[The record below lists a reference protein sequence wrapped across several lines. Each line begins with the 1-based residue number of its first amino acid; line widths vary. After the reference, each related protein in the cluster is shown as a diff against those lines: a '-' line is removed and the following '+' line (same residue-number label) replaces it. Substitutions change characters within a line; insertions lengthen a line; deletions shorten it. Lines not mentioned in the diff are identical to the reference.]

1 MAGQT
6 WPLVAWSGR
15 EVWAHWKEEAREHAC
30 AFGRKHSLS
39 LSFVTDLLN
48 KHLWAPTV
56 CLLCLWRG
64 HDGEQQIPWLPC
76 LLGMTTYQP
85 AHLPARSSALWS
97 LWDTPH
103 GAFKHFLSHLLSQR
117 AGPGRAGTR
126 AVKLPSAVGCAA
138 ALTQLASWKA
148 QPCFLSGFSPRWR
161 FLYRHLT
168 QNMLLSV
175 GIGPRELVAASQT
188 LGIPASLSGPTEQ
201 RLEGQWAMCT
211 VLGERVVA
219 NGPPSPA
226 KCTQCPVGS
235 VVTVHAHWG
244 RMSPTCLI
252 YHHNDCNQIISRL
265 HRWMEEQ
272 VHKCIWKQQSL
283 FVQKFGRNVDFN
295 VGMDLF

>member
-1 MAGQT
+1 MSAYCVSAV
-6 WPLVAWSGR
+6 LVTRTRRWTTDTVTALPPGNDH
-15 EVWAHWKEEAREHAC
+15 VPAC
-30 AFGRKHSLS
+30 PPPCAAPQPCGHCETHLMG
-39 LSFVTDLLN
+39 LLN
-48 KHLWAPTV
+48 TSFHTCWVSGL
-56 CLLCLWRG
+56 
-64 HDGEQQIPWLPC
+64 
-76 LLGMTTYQP
+76 
-85 AHLPARSSALWS
+85 
-97 LWDTPH
+97 
-103 GAFKHFLSHLLSQR
+103 
-117 AGPGRAGTR
+117 GRAGTR

-138 ALTQLASWKA
+138 ALTQLESWKA

-211 VLGERVVA
+211 VLRERVVA

-226 KCTQCPVGS
+226 KCTQCPVRS
-235 VVTVHAHWG
+235 EVTVHAHWG

-272 VHKCIWKQQSL
+272 VYKWIWKQQSL